1 MGEGELLT
9 NKATSQTASIFDAL
23 AAQIMNSSD
32 GPRPW
37 SSASRSAGAEIR
49 ALARNDYGLPLR
61 RSLGRSEVREI
72 IAEARSTVWPHLN
85 DEYVR
90 LVSPAEFK
98 RHWSDLGVQFQLAK
112 LTGPQGSALL
122 GFYVREMGRSRLPL
136 ICVNTAHHPAA
147 IGAAFSHE
155 MGHHLVGRLFDSHK
169 EHAQL
174 LSYTSYG
181 EHLDDPEELAAD
193 ILVSLGVF
201 PEAIARKIFL
211 EAGQQGRQSKSASA
225 ELPDSVSTTVLK
237 YFEGRFGLSFGAQL
251 SSTKKLQYLAGVVH
265 FAKLRRALLT
275 EYDI

>member
-1 MGEGELLT
+1 
-9 NKATSQTASIFDAL
+9 
-23 AAQIMNSSD
+23 MNSSD
-32 GPRPW
+32 GPRPS
-37 SSASRSAGAEIR
+37 SSAYRSADAEIR

-61 RSLGRSEVREI
+61 KSLSRSEVREI

-112 LTGPQGSALL
+112 LTGPEGSALL

-169 EHAQL
+169 KHAQL
-174 LSYTSYG
+174 LSYTAYR
-181 EHLDDPEELAAD
+181 EHLADPEELAAD

-211 EAGQQGRQSKSASA
+211 EPRQARQSKSAAA

-237 YFEGRFGLSFGAQL
+237 YFEGRFGLSFGPRLPSA
-251 SSTKKLQYLAGVVH
+251 KKLQYLAGVIH